1 MVKGEEMS
9 NLYDYLNE
17 ITDLGSFLSKKEEAM
32 RNNLKAWFQRRLT
45 LIDSKF
51 EEGEEKFWSWMFEMS
66 RENYFNSLAHQ
77 PEPVPV

>member
-1 MVKGEEMS
+1 MVKGTDMS
-9 NLYDYLNE
+9 NLYDYINE
-17 ITDLGSFLSKKEEAM
+17 ITDIGVLGKKEEAM

-45 LIDSKF
+45 HIESKF

-66 RENYFNSLAHQ
+66 RENYFNNLAQQ